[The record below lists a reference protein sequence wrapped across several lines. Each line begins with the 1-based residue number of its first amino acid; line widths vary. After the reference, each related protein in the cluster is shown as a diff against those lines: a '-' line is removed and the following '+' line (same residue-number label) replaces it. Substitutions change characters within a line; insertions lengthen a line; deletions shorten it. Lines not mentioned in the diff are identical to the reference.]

1 MQGYPGSSQPTFSW
15 TLLNTSGFVVAHS
28 RANDMAASAEWPVGT
43 NLLLRRMPGAIGVRR
58 KCFMSHAPYFFHV
71 RLARLG
77 PVAQGVDEQSHGMRR
92 LPAGGGVEMQA
103 RPYPAPG
110 FRGGNEM
117 SSRHKR
123 APPAFRPK

>member
-43 NLLLRRMPGAIGVRR
+43 NLLLSENAGAIGVRR
-58 KCFMSHAPYFFHV
+58 KCFMSHAPYFFRV

-92 LPAGGGVEMQA
+92 LPAVGIVEMQS
-103 RPYPAPG
+103 RPY
-110 FRGGNEM
+110 
-117 SSRHKR
+117 R
-123 APPAFRPK
+123 APVFEEGHELPSGDK